1 MFSCDGVFAKR
12 LPTLRYLAIGFAFY
26 LFKVLILMI
35 ILVFLISINVIQ
47 TPVMDKNRITVSKKQ
62 HLFFSLK
69 NLTS

>member
-35 ILVFLISINVIQ
+35 ILVFLFAALNFYQCNSNAG
-47 TPVMDKNRITVSKKQ
+47 
-62 HLFFSLK
+62 
-69 NLTS
+69 